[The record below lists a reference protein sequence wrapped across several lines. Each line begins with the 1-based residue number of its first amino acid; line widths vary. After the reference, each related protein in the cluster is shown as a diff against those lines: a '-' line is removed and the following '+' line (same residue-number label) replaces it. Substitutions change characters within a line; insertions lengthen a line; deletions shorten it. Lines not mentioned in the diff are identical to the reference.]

1 MATDRQQKY
10 IGKKHIMEPDRLA
23 RKITDL
29 ISRDAF
35 KLFRNKK
42 FRYLNNFQNIEQ
54 IEQDRI
60 FNELAV
66 TGICLAVLMF
76 ETVSK
81 IKKNNQ
87 QKEEAQ
93 FFQLLANEVK
103 FCYGSILKEIGVEEE
118 FVLDWRKLTDLRL
131 DEYRKDYQRNKK
143 HFDPK
148 ASNPWASVCSIGGFQ
163 HVTRGKGQP
172 NDFLFKIIINWI
184 GHLSMKII
192 KLVY

>member
-1 MATDRQQKY
+1 
-10 IGKKHIMEPDRLA
+10 MELDQLA

-35 KLFRNKK
+35 KIFRNKK
-42 FRYLNNFQNIEQ
+42 FRHLNNFQNIEQ

-76 ETVSK
+76 ETVSE

-87 QKEEAQ
+87 QNEEAQ
-93 FFQLLANEVK
+93 FFQLLTSEVK

-118 FVLDWRKLTDLRL
+118 FVLDWRKLTELRL
-131 DEYRKDYQRNKK
+131 DEYRTDYQENKK

-148 ASNPWASVCSIGGFQ
+148 ASNPWVAICSIGGFQ
-163 HVTRGKGQP
+163 HITRGRGQP
-172 NDFLFKIIINWI
+172 NDFLFKIILKWV

-192 KLVY
+192 KLAYLKK